1 MVKLIYL
8 NYERGDIMFTHI
20 VFFNLA
26 EATPANIEK
35 AKNILLAMEG
45 QIPELK
51 YLEVGVDVLH
61 TKRSYDIALITKFD
75 SKTDM
80 DAYQVHP
87 FHVEQVL
94 AKLRPMLK
102 GSAAVDYENLR

>member
-1 MVKLIYL
+1 
-8 NYERGDIMFTHI
+8 MFTHI
-20 VFFNLA
+20 VFFKLSEPTTANL
-26 EATPANIEK
+26 EV

-45 QIPELK
+45 KIPQLK

-61 TKRSYDIALITKFD
+61 TERSYDLVLITKFD
-75 SKTDM
+75 SHEDM

-87 FHVEQVL
+87 YHVNEVL

-102 GSAAVDYENLR
+102 GSAAVDY